1 MGAAEPGRVRRAR
14 RRGPSGRAAPGG
26 SLGVGVGEELV
37 QRVEAGREGR
47 AIGGGQR
54 PERRGEYR
62 DPAPPPLGQY
72 LPALRGRPDG
82 DAAGVGTLPAA
93 HDEAGALQPGHGRA
107 DRGRADP
114 LRASQRGHRER
125 AAVDDHG
132 QRGQA
137 GRRQARARVDGGD
150 PAQQVD
156 GGGVQPVGALDLAEA
171 AALDYAARVAELIEG
186 GAAADTRTPDGY
198 TPLQLA
204 AFFGAPAAAA
214 LLLQRG
220 ADPGAVADNPM
231 RVQPLHAAVAGRHH
245 EIAAQLVAAGVDVDA
260 RQQGGYTPLLA
271 AAGSGDTALVRLLV
285 DAGADPGLADDQGV
299 RPAELAAQH
308 GHDGLADELRAATVP
323 R

>member
-1 MGAAEPGRVRRAR
+1 MDLFDAIAAGDEQAALDALDQGPARHPTGPTPVLYALYHGHPELAR
-14 RRGPSGRAAPGG
+14 RLAA
-26 SLGVGVGEELV
+26 
-37 QRVEAGREGR
+37 
-47 AIGGGQR
+47 
-54 PERRGEYR
+54 RR
-62 DPAPPPLGQY
+62 
-72 LPALRGRPDG
+72 
-82 DAAGVGTLPAA
+82 
-93 HDEAGALQPGHGRA
+93 
-107 DRGRADP
+107 
-114 LRASQRGHRER
+114 
-125 AAVDDHG
+125 
-132 QRGQA
+132 
-137 GRRQARARVDGGD
+137 
-150 PAQQVD
+150 
-156 GGGVQPVGALDLAEA
+156 GALDLAEA
-171 AALDYAARVAELIEG
+171 AALDDAARVAELIEG

>member
-1 MGAAEPGRVRRAR
+1 MDLFDAIAAGDEQAALDALDQGPAR
-14 RRGPSGRAAPGG
+14 RLAA
-26 SLGVGVGEELV
+26 
-37 QRVEAGREGR
+37 
-47 AIGGGQR
+47 
-54 PERRGEYR
+54 RR
-62 DPAPPPLGQY
+62 
-72 LPALRGRPDG
+72 
-82 DAAGVGTLPAA
+82 
-93 HDEAGALQPGHGRA
+93 
-107 DRGRADP
+107 
-114 LRASQRGHRER
+114 
-125 AAVDDHG
+125 
-132 QRGQA
+132 
-137 GRRQARARVDGGD
+137 
-150 PAQQVD
+150 
-156 GGGVQPVGALDLAEA
+156 GALDLAEA
-171 AALDYAARVAELIEG
+171 AALDDAARVAELIEG

-245 EIAAQLVAAGVDVDA
+245 EIAARLVAAGVDVDA